1 MSKQKIKNPNKF
13 VLLSGANGGIGS
25 KILSSLIN
33 ANYNVIALDLSNE
46 NIEDLGCEFIKCDIT
61 NKSDLN
67 NALKKVKEIT
77 NSIYAIVNT
86 VGIFMMQSLIE
97 GSEEDFRKIMEVN
110 FFGIYSLNKMMF
122 HLLEKEGRIIN
133 LTSEV
138 ARYSPQPF
146 QGYYNITKIALDA
159 YNDAL
164 RREANYIGI
173 KVIKIQSGSMKTNM
187 LNSANNEYD
196 EMVNKSEHFKQP
208 LTKFKY
214 MMDRE
219 LTKQNDPVIIGNK
232 VVKILNT
239 KNPRLCYKVKNSKSL
254 KLIGGLPEKMQDNIY
269 KTVIK

>member
-1 MSKQKIKNPNKF
+1 MSKQKINNQNKY
-13 VLLSGANGGIGS
+13 VLLSGANGGIGN

-33 ANYNVIALDLSNE
+33 DNYKVIALDISDSN
-46 NIEDLGCEFIKCDIT
+46 IKDFDCHFIKCDIS
-61 NKSDLN
+61 NKTDLERAFN
-67 NALKKVKEIT
+67 QTKEIT
-77 NSIYAIVNT
+77 NELFAIVNT
-86 VGIFMMQSLIE
+86 VGIFMMESLIE

-122 HLLEKEGRIIN
+122 PLLNKNGKIIN

-146 QGYYNITKIALDA
+146 QGYYNISKIALDA

-164 RREANYIGI
+164 RREANYIRI

-187 LNSANNEYD
+187 LNSANNEYE
-196 EMVNKSEHFKQP
+196 EMVEKSEHFKKP
-208 LTKFKY
+208 LIKFKY

-219 LTKQNDPVIIGNK
+219 LKKQNDPNIIAK
-232 VVKILNT
+232 KIIKILR
-239 KNPRLCYKVKNSKSL
+239 KKKPRLCYKVKNSKSL
-254 KLIGGLPEKMQDNIY
+254 RFIGVLPEKTQDSIY

>member
-1 MSKQKIKNPNKF
+1 MSKQKTKNRNRF

-33 ANYNVIALDLSNE
+33 ANYKVIALDLSND
-46 NIEDLGCEFIKCDIT
+46 NIRDIECEFIKCDVT
-61 NKSDLN
+61 NKNDLKNAFEKVSKLTN
-67 NALKKVKEIT
+67 NL
-77 NSIYAIVNT
+77 YAIVNT
-86 VGIFMMQSLIE
+86 IGIFMMQSLIE

-110 FFGIYSLNKMMF
+110 FFGIYSLNKIM
-122 HLLEKEGRIIN
+122 LPLVETNGKIIN

-146 QGYYNITKIALDA
+146 QGYYNISKIALDA

-187 LNSANNEYD
+187 LNSANKEYD
-196 EMVNKSEHFKQP
+196 QMVEKSVHFKQP

-219 LTKQNDPVIIGNK
+219 LTKQNNPNIIGK
-232 VVKILNT
+232 IVIKILN
-239 KNPRLCYKVKNSKSL
+239 KKKPRLCYKVKNSKSL
-254 KLIGGLPEKMQDNIY
+254 KFIGLLPEKTQDSIY